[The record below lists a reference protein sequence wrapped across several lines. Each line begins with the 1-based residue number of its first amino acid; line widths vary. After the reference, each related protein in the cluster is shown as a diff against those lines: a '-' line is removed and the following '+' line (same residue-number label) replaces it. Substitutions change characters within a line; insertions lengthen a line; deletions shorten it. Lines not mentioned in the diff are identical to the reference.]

1 MGIDT
6 TVLST
11 SEWTPEEQELIKPA
25 KLCHIDRNV
34 HKWEEAGLGKFD
46 VVFDPYFDLHLE
58 KAVNQME
65 TGGRYITCGYK
76 NQHPD
81 FSNMKMKRPLIILKI

>member
-1 MGIDT
+1 MCI
-6 TVLST
+6 S
-11 SEWTPEEQELIKPA
+11 
-25 KLCHIDRNV
+25 
-34 HKWEEAGLGKFD
+34 GKKR
-46 VVFDPYFDLHLE
+46 VWANLMFDPYFDLHLE

-81 FSNMKMKRPLIILKI
+81 FSNMKMKRP